1 MRRNRNMSK
10 MNISVIDYAF
20 HIHTSRCG
28 HASLDSAEEYVKTAL
43 EFGCKSITFTD
54 HAPFPENPFSGRM
67 RMEELDA
74 YEQELLE
81 LRQKYARKIAITI
94 GLEVEY
100 LPEYHSYYQELYE
113 RFDLLLLGQHHTSF
127 SNGHYTYEKMI
138 PEEKRYLRLIESIP
152 EAIETGLFAVVA
164 HPERSFHEDCEW
176 TDTDDRIRDEIFD
189 AALKHGGVLEW
200 NAALVEN
207 GKMHERFWESVPEEM
222 QMVYGVDAH
231 SVEEM
236 RRRILGNKYV

>member
-1 MRRNRNMSK
+1 MSK
-10 MNISVIDYAF
+10 MKLSGIDYAF

-28 HASLDSAEEYVKTAL
+28 HASLEPAEEYVKAAL
-43 EFGCKSITFTD
+43 KFGCKSITITD
-54 HAPFPENPFSGRM
+54 HVPFPENPFSGRM

-81 LRQKYARKIAITI
+81 LRQKYAGRIAVTI

-100 LPEYHSYYQELYE
+100 LPEYDSYYQELYE

-127 SNGHYTYEKMI
+127 SDGHYTYEKMI
-138 PEEKRYLRLIESIP
+138 SEEKRYLRLIESIP
-152 EAIETGLFAVVA
+152 EAIEIGFFAVVA

-176 TDTDDRIRDEIFD
+176 TDTDARIRDAIFD
-189 AALKHGGVLEW
+189 AALKHWVALER
-200 NAALVEN
+200 NAALVEK
-207 GKMHERFWESVPEEM
+207 GKMHDRFWESVPEEI

-231 SVEEM
+231 SVDEM
-236 RRRILGNKYV
+236 KRRIWGNKYV

>member
-1 MRRNRNMSK
+1 MSK
-10 MNISVIDYAF
+10 MTTIDYAF
-20 HIHTSRCG
+20 HIHTSRCR
-28 HASLDSAEEYVKTAL
+28 HASLEPAEEYVKAAL

-54 HAPFPENPFSGRM
+54 HAPFPKNPFSGRM

-81 LRQKYARKIAITI
+81 LQQKYAGKIAVTI

-100 LPEYHSYYQELYE
+100 LPEYYSYYKELYE

-127 SNGHYTYEKMI
+127 LAGHYTYEKMI
-138 PEEKRYLRLIESIP
+138 PEEKRYLRLSESIP
-152 EAIETGLFAVVA
+152 EAIKTGIFAVVA

-176 TDTDDRIRDEIFD
+176 TDADAKMRDEIFD
-189 AALKHGGVLEW
+189 AALKHGAALEW

-207 GKMHERFWESVPEEM
+207 GKMHERFWESVPEEI

-236 RRRILGNKYV
+236 RRRIF